1 MQNLDEDQFG
11 AQSLHHMLKPT
22 AEYSKVWVFVVSE
35 DGAQKRVQGVGQ
47 VGTTVGQLFWALK
60 SNWSLGW
67 PVYVSHITTWGWV
80 CACTTWVVGLLTLIP
95 LVGQLFVMY
104 PQLFGQ
110 FVIKDVGMIANL
122 WLCESSLLIDHANP
136 PYFVGC
142 WACALG
148 RPVLNDLGCWRDQQS
163 FGSVSMSH

>member
-1 MQNLDEDQFG
+1 
-11 AQSLHHMLKPT
+11 MLKPT

-104 PQLFGQ
+104 SQLFGQ
-110 FVIKDVGMIANL
+110 LVIKDVGMIANL

-163 FGSVSMSH
+163 FGSVSMSHQ